1 MDEDGVL
8 PVWWVNVVCGF
19 QLKKPGS
26 NCPFLQSGPV
36 QAIVFQAKVVLVS
49 RPEVVGLSQRHST
62 VKI

>member
-1 MDEDGVL
+1 MDEGGIL
-8 PVWWVNVVCGF
+8 PMWWVNVVCSV

-26 NCPFLQSGPV
+26 NCPFSSIWSV
-36 QAIVFQAKVVLVS
+36 QASIFQAMVVLAS